1 MQTHPN
7 QKIITIKKPQ
17 YTNNFLQIGIA
28 DWQRA
33 SQLLSPNAFLLYLY
47 LASNANDFKLVLS
60 PILVQNATGMSKSS
74 YNRSIS
80 ELRELGYMRN
90 IDSHWEFSPNLP
102 E

>member
-7 QKIITIKKPQ
+7 QKTVTINKPS

-28 DWQRA
+28 EWQQA
-33 SQLLSPNAFLLYLY
+33 AKLLSPNAFLLYLY
-47 LASNANDFKLVLS
+47 LSSNANGFKLILS
-60 PILVQNATGMSKSS
+60 PILVAEATGMSKSS
-74 YNRSIS
+74 YNRSIN